1 MKKLLLFM
9 VIAFMTSC
17 VSHTSVVESNSKAMY
32 VIEEKSK
39 MKSWRNDTYSISLS
53 KIGNP
58 TELSTISVGKETWK
72 GYKVGDKLD
81 ENYLIVKE

>member
-1 MKKLLLFM
+1 
-9 VIAFMTSC
+9 
-17 VSHTSVVESNSKAMY
+17 MY
-32 VIEEKSK
+32 VIEGKSK
-39 MKSWRNDTYSISLS
+39 MKSWRSDTYSISLS

-58 TELSTISVGKETWK
+58 TELSAISVGKETWK